1 MQEQNSLTNDFL
13 ATGVPSLDE
22 VLAGG
27 LTRDRLYLVEGE
39 PGTGKTTL
47 ALQFLLNGAR
57 HGEATLYITLAE
69 TAVELR
75 SVAQSHGWDMQDI
88 HIEEIIPDEKVLD
101 PDQQYTIFHP
111 TEIDWAARRSAS
123 SPPSIDTGRGAWCW
137 TRCRS
142 YSCWPAIRCATGARC
157 WR

>member
-1 MQEQNSLTNDFL
+1 MEAQNSVTNLFL
-13 ATGVPSLDE
+13 ATGVPGLDT

-47 ALQFLLNGAR
+47 ALQFLNEGAR
-57 HGEATLYITLAE
+57 HGETVLYITLAE

-75 SVAQSHGWDMQDI
+75 SVAESHGWDMGGIQV
-88 HIEEIIPDEKVLD
+88 EEIIPNENALD

-111 TEIDWAARRSAS
+111 V
-123 SPPSIDTGRGAWCW
+123 
-137 TRCRS
+137 S
-142 YSCWPAIRCATGARC
+142 YTHLTLPTTPYV
-157 WR
+157 

>member
-1 MQEQNSLTNDFL
+1 MQAQNSDTTYFL
-13 ATGVPSLDE
+13 GSGVPGLDT

-47 ALQFLLNGAR
+47 ALQFLNEGAR
-57 HGEATLYITLAE
+57 QGEPVLYITLAE

-75 SVAQSHGWDMQDI
+75 SVAQSHGWDMNGIQV
-88 HIEEIIPDEKVLD
+88 EEIIPNENALD

-111 TEIDWAARRSAS
+111 SEIELGTTTQRIVAAIEKYKPRRVVLDSLSELQLLAELS
-123 SPPSIDTGRGAWCW
+123 LIH
-137 TRCRS
+137 
-142 YSCWPAIRCATGARC
+142 I
-157 WR
+157 